1 MIGKQKKTSPTA
13 PGVIVTGGGTG
24 GHLFPGIAIAER
36 LREKQPGIRILFVS
50 TGTPVEKRVL
60 PRLGFDFERIP
71 AEGIKGRGLV
81 DRGRALIKLAV
92 GIGTAAR
99 LLVQF
104 RPSLVVGMG
113 GYSSAPVVLCAWLFG
128 VRIALHEQNAMPGIT
143 NRLLARFA
151 DCVFVTY
158 EEAKDRLKAR
168 NIIVSGNPL
177 RRDILHALES
187 AAPGGGNSIT
197 EPEERFRL
205 LVLGGSQGAH
215 SLNQTLINAMEKI
228 TAKGILS
235 VVHQTGAADEAMVR
249 RAYEQ
254 AGIVCTVKAFF
265 NDMAKRY
272 KEADLIVCRSGATTV
287 AEIACVG
294 KPAIFVPFPHA
305 ADNHQAY
312 NAHALVV
319 AGAAEMIAEAD
330 LSGDLMAGKID
341 YYVARRDVLARMAER
356 AKQAGRPDAGNLIV
370 DECLALMASPANK
383 RAVFHTC
390 I

>member
-1 MIGKQKKTSPTA
+1 MIGKRKHSGTTG

-36 LREKQPGIRILFVS
+36 LRERQPGMRVLFVS

-71 AEGIKGRGLV
+71 AEGLKGRRMTDRLRAIVKLTTGL
-81 DRGRALIKLAV
+81 GRA
-92 GIGTAAR
+92 AR
-99 LLVQF
+99 ILVQF
-104 RPSLVVGMG
+104 KPALVVGMG

-128 VRIALHEQNAMPGIT
+128 IRIVLHEQNALPGIT
-143 NRLLARFA
+143 NRLLCRFA

-158 EEAKDRLKAR
+158 EEARDRLKAR

-177 RRDILHALES
+177 RREILNALKNVGT
-187 AAPGGGNSIT
+187 AVDDGIT
-197 EPEERFRL
+197 EAGDKFSL
-205 LVLGGSQGAH
+205 LVIGGSQGAH
-215 SLNQTLINAMEKI
+215 SLNQTMMDAMKKV
-228 TAKGILS
+228 TGRGIFS
-235 VVHQTGAADEAMVR
+235 VVHQTGPVDEAMVR

-254 AGIVCTVKAFF
+254 AGIECTVKAFF
-265 NDMAKRY
+265 DDMAGRY
-272 KEADLIVCRSGATTV
+272 IEADLVVCRSGATTV

-312 NAHALVV
+312 NAQALVA
-319 AGAAEMIAEAD
+319 AGAAEMVAEAD